1 MKINKFLISGLF
13 LMLGTSC
20 NNDDTYALCDECK
33 GQKIIDIT
41 QFGLPADGST
51 DCADLINA
59 IIADLPPEGG
69 TILIPEGTF
78 RLDSPIQLTRNFVTL
93 KGVND
98 EADVPVADAKGSRLV
113 LGNAEY
119 ALHVAP
125 VADIDGR
132 KNRISGVEVSGLTL
146 VGKADHQGTGIY
158 VEHDN
163 DRLHFFN
170 IKMENM
176 YQGVKVQGCD
186 AITLAR
192 IDAIDVVNGI
202 EMNGGIQNMVTNSV
216 FGSSQGGIAARISG
230 ESNLIFSHNK
240 LTAKDDWCANFTGC
254 SRVNISD
261 NEFTGNKM
269 TFFELNGQNNLISD
283 NSFTVNRSDNQLN
296 GKEVDY
302 GVIHVK
308 GEYNHFT
315 SNTINVA
322 WSEGIEN
329 PVTVNAA
336 EGENNRF
343 ADCAIGDKSSSQVFY
358 ISESTGVL
366 DCGVA
371 EENIKVKPSGADLTN
386 AAYVI
391 TYDTPEEIED
401 DDERASY
408 AWFKKQFVNSKVV
421 TPVMLT
427 SEDLSVYDVI
437 WVHIDRVGIGAG
449 WDKLPLSAD
458 AITAL
463 AAYYKNGGN
472 LFLSNHATQLVVPLG
487 RTEWAPGIVA
497 DGEGGDG
504 TDIWTINANIG
515 MEYDHR
521 THPVFAG
528 MVTSNQFS
536 HETFP
541 LIGPGRR
548 EDHNCMWDLN
558 SYGFPGLYP
567 NAGNVVKAFEEENH
581 ATVLATWGH
590 VTDYC
595 CAGMV
600 EFAPTAEYRG
610 TCIALGLAAYEWNQN
625 SNLNVYQDNIVLMTK
640 NILHYLSAK
649 K

>member
-20 NNDDTYALCDECK
+20 SNDDTYALCDECK

-41 QFGLPADGST
+41 QFGLPTDGST

-98 EADVPVADAKGSRLV
+98 ETVVPVADAKGSRLI

-125 VADIDGR
+125 VADIGGH

-176 YQGVKVQGCD
+176 YQGVKLQGCD

-192 IDAIDVVNGI
+192 IDATDVVNGI
-202 EMNGGIQNMVTNSV
+202 EMNGGIQNMVTNSA
-216 FGSSQGGIAARISG
+216 FGSSQGGVAARISG

-240 LTAKDDWCANFTGC
+240 LTANDDWCANFTGC

-269 TFFELNGQNNLISD
+269 TFFELSGQNNLLSD
-283 NSFTVNRSDNQLN
+283 NLFTVNQSDNQLN
-296 GKEVDY
+296 GKEADY

-315 SNTINVA
+315 SNTINVS

-329 PVTVNAA
+329 PTTVNAA

-343 ADCAIGDKSSSQVFY
+343 ADCTIEDKNSNQVFY
-358 ISESTGVL
+358 ISELSEVI
-366 DCGVA
+366 DCGVT
-371 EENIKVKPSGADLTN
+371 EENIKVKPSGLDLTN

-391 TYDTPEEIED
+391 TYNSPEEIED
-401 DDERASY
+401 DDEKASY
-408 AWFKKQFVNSKVV
+408 AWFKKQFVNGKVV
-421 TPVMLT
+421 TPAMLT

-449 WDKLPLSAD
+449 WDKLPLSTD
-458 AITAL
+458 AIAAL
-463 AAYYKNGGN
+463 TTYYKNGGN

-487 RTEWAPGIVA
+487 RTERAPGIFA

-504 TDIWTINANIG
+504 ADVWTINANIG

-521 THPVFAG
+521 SHPVFAG
-528 MVTSNQFS
+528 MVTSDQFS

-567 NAGNVVKAFEEENH
+567 NYGAQNE
-581 ATVLATWGH
+581 
-590 VTDYC
+590 
-595 CAGMV
+595 
-600 EFAPTAEYRG
+600 
-610 TCIALGLAAYEWNQN
+610 AYKTI
-625 SNLNVYQDNIVLMTK
+625 Y
-640 NILHYLSAK
+640 
-649 K
+649 

>member
-1 MKINKFLISGLF
+1 MKINKFLISGLLF
-13 LMLGTSC
+13 ILGTSC
-20 NNDDTYALCDECK
+20 SNDDNYTLCDECN

-41 QFGLPADGST
+41 QFGLPTDGST

-98 EADVPVADAKGSRLV
+98 DVAATAADARESRLI

-132 KNRISGVEVSGLTL
+132 KNRISGV
-146 VGKADHQGTGIY
+146 
-158 VEHDN
+158 
-163 DRLHFFN
+163 
-170 IKMENM
+170 
-176 YQGVKVQGCD
+176 
-186 AITLAR
+186 
-192 IDAIDVVNGI
+192 
-202 EMNGGIQNMVTNSV
+202 
-216 FGSSQGGIAARISG
+216 AARISG

-240 LTAKDDWCANFTGC
+240 LTAEDDRCASFTGC

-269 TFFELNGQNNLISD
+269 TFFDISGQNNLISD
-283 NSFTVNRSDNQLN
+283 NVFTVNRSDNQLN
-296 GKEVDY
+296 GKEADY

-315 SNTINVA
+315 SNTIHA
-322 WSEGIEN
+322 DWSDGIEN

-343 ADCAIGDKSSSQVFY
+343 ASFTIENTNSNQVFY
-358 ISESTGVL
+358 VSESSEVI
-366 DCGVA
+366 DCGVT
-371 EENIKVKPSGADLTN
+371 EENIKVKPSEAQDLTN
-386 AAYVI
+386 AVYVI

-401 DDERASY
+401 DDEKASY
-408 AWFKKQFVNSKVV
+408 AWFKKQFVNGKVI
-421 TPVMLT
+421 TAAALAG
-427 SEDLSVYDVI
+427 EDLSAYDVI

-458 AITAL
+458 AVAAL
-463 AAYYKNGGN
+463 TTYYKNGGN

-487 RTEWAPGIVA
+487 RTERAPGIFG
-497 DGEGGDG
+497 DGEGGSG
-504 TDIWTINANIG
+504 ADIWTINANIG

-521 THPVFAG
+521 SHPAFTG
-528 MVTSNQFS
+528 MVTSDQFS

-541 LIGPGRR
+541 LIGPGQR

-558 SYGFPGLYP
+558 SYGFPSLYP
-567 NAGNVVKAFEEENH
+567 NAGNVVKAFEEENN

-600 EFAPTAEYRG
+600 EFAPTTEYQG

-625 SNLNVYQDNIVLMTK
+625 SNLNVYQDNIMLMTK